1 MAKKEI
7 VNLTDYLTK
16 PLSLEQQEH
25 LNKENDIIIEYI
37 DLFIDFM
44 TSLTTIINKTY
55 LNEDIINSEY
65 YIIKHFNW
73 CWEKNIKNF
82 EKENIGINS
91 QGEHYEFAY
100 NYFYENFYIETN
112 KSKKYYK
119 EIISYWE
126 DVFAIHK
133 IKTKVEY
140 DFLIFI
146 YNVLKDNFA
155 FNLVN

>member
-25 LNKENDIIIEYI
+25 LNKKNDIIIEYV

-91 QGEHYEFAY
+91 QGEHYEFVY
-100 NYFYENFYIETN
+100 NYFYEKFYIDR
-112 KSKKYYK
+112 KS
-119 EIISYWE
+119 
-126 DVFAIHK
+126 V
-133 IKTKVEY
+133 V
-140 DFLIFI
+140 
-146 YNVLKDNFA
+146 
-155 FNLVN
+155 

>member
-7 VNLTDYLTK
+7 VSLTDYLTK

-44 TSLTTIINKTY
+44 SSLTTIINKTY
-55 LNEDIINSEY
+55 LSEDIINSEY
-65 YIIKHFNW
+65 YITKHFNW
-73 CWEKNIKNF
+73 CWGKNIKNF

-91 QGEHYEFAY
+91 QGEHYEFTY
-100 NYFYENFYIETN
+100 NYFYEKFYIETN